1 MAYDIVVTTR
11 FRKKLIKLLIYL
23 EREWGKIVADN
34 FLKKIDRR
42 IQTLSKQPYIGQS
55 ANQDELS
62 RSILVTKHNRLY
74 YRIKI
79 NEIEI
84 LNLFDTRQNPSKN
97 PLK

>member
-1 MAYDIVVTTR
+1 MAYNIVVTTR
-11 FRKKLIKLLIYL
+11 CRKKLIKLLIYL

-42 IQTLSKQPYIGQS
+42 IQTLSEQPYIGQS
-55 ANQDELS
+55 ANQDELT

-74 YRIKI
+74 YRIKF

>member
-1 MAYDIVVTTR
+1 MAYNIVVTTR

-23 EREWGKIVADN
+23 EREWGKKVADN

-42 IQTLSKQPYIGQS
+42 IQTLSEQPYIGQS

-74 YRIKI
+74 YRIKF

>member
-1 MAYDIVVTTR
+1 MAYNIVVTTR

-42 IQTLSKQPYIGQS
+42 IQTLSEQPYIGQS
-55 ANQDELS
+55 ANQDELT

-74 YRIKI
+74 YRIKF